1 MLGNKEN
8 EYNKEYKYDLNQNR
22 LIEKISKEKDPE
34 MKHVYIKL
42 LEQINYYPNKYTNE
56 GLLKILKNECEKK
69 SYLLENYKENFI
81 YIRSTVE
88 ELIQS
93 IVDKIITL
101 PYPIRCICKII
112 NVLK

>member
-1 MLGNKEN
+1 
-8 EYNKEYKYDLNQNR
+8 
-22 LIEKISKEKDPE
+22 

-69 SYLLENYKENFI
+69 GYLLENYKENFI

-112 NVLK
+112 SVLIYFHEMKIGHLNINLNDIIIDNNNSDTSLRK